1 MGNYRGGA
9 SASKLRGKEK
19 RKSQA
24 LCLSNVKDGDAELTP
39 NDTASTALC
48 SSILIT
54 SKSPLRLTGTNE
66 NLVINYEYPAG
77 LGCETRLFK
86 TKGDIR
92 QQLS

>member
-9 SASKLRGKEK
+9 SASKLRVKEK
-19 RKSQA
+19 CKSPA
-24 LCLSNVKDGDAELTP
+24 HCLPNVEDGDAEPTP

-48 SSILIT
+48 SSIR
-54 SKSPLRLTGTNE
+54 KSPLRLTSTNE

-77 LGCETRLFK
+77 LGTRLSK

-92 QQLS
+92 QQHILF